1 MGRVEE
7 NCPSARQL
15 IKSVQQSRRDVG
27 HGIVLLL
34 HCRRGDNL
42 TRCLSVMRRRESKP
56 AIVIL
61 LQLDSDQ
68 GQRSSGI
75 MDKLYVLY
83 VSFPVGLFG

>member
-27 HGIVLLL
+27 HGIVLVL

-42 TRCLSVMRRRESKP
+42 TRCISVMRRFASIGFRP
-56 AIVIL
+56 
-61 LQLDSDQ
+61 
-68 GQRSSGI
+68 RSEFIRYNG
-75 MDKLYVLY
+75 
-83 VSFPVGLFG
+83 